1 MSISR
6 KSFVENCL
14 AGKLVAT
21 SRKGRASSI
30 SSPGIVPHMPELPL
44 SKTKTLRVA
53 KH

>member
-6 KSFVENCL
+6 KSFGKKCL
-14 AGKLVAT
+14 ADKFVAK

-30 SSPGIVPHMPELPL
+30 SSPGIGPHMAELQL
-44 SKTKTLRVA
+44 SKTKTLRVT